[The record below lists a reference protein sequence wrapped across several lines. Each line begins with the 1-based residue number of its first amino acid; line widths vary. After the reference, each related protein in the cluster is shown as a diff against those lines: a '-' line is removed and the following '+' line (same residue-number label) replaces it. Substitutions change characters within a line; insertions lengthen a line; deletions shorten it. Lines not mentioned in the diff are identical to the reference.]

1 VIRDHHRF
9 LWTESEAEESWE
21 VQLAKRYYDKLF
33 KEYCIIDLSRYKENQ
48 FGMRWRVEAEVV
60 TGKGQFLC
68 ANKKCS
74 ERSEIVFLLLKI
86 TNESFEGANLERGK

>member
-1 VIRDHHRF
+1 
-9 LWTESEAEESWE
+9 
-21 VQLAKRYYDKLF
+21 
-33 KEYCIIDLSRYKENQ
+33 
-48 FGMRWRVEAEVV
+48 MRWRVEAEVV